1 MKSRLVLLTVGL
13 AIALTGTAGAASKG
27 AENASSCGGYH
38 GMFGMP
44 AHGFLQDYIPVF
56 AQAGLYKGGF
66 VGNNASNPAC
76 HSGDS
81 GD

>member
-1 MKSRLVLLTVGL
+1 MRFTRIALLTAVV
-13 AIALTGTAGAASKG
+13 AIAFPSSAGAAGKG
-27 AENASSCGGYH
+27 AEKTSDCGAYH

-44 AHGFLQDYIPVF
+44 AHGFLQDYVPVF

-76 HSGDS
+76 HSGD
-81 GD
+81 